1 MMNHLGCVAACCL
14 RGQCNVCQPQG
25 TRQWARRIA
34 LPNIYGGQCSTQR
47 QRRQMNNRRAQKV
60 QHDAATIETLKSCCI
75 QLGARQRTAMHSPHT
90 HPRVCVCVCV
100 SLECEYPHSFITYS
114 PHPIPQP
121 HPTTK
126 CPIPPASLLMEPVSP
141 SPTAGQ
147 HFVPCPFPLSLFPFP
162 YIPCPL
168 SPITIGERR
177 LGPCD
182 QRTNC
187 CDLTASFSDIFAHFL
202 FFKGAPRFAFLWL
215 WLWLCF

>member
-1 MMNHLGCVAACCL
+1 MLH
-14 RGQCNVCQPQG
+14 
-25 TRQWARRIA
+25 T
-34 LPNIYGGQCSTQR
+34 T
-47 QRRQMNNRRAQKV
+47 RRQ
-60 QHDAATIETLKSCCI
+60 AAHCNAVPT
-75 QLGARQRTAMHSPHT
+75 HT
-90 HPRVCVCVCV
+90 SSCVCV

-114 PHPIPQP
+114 PHSIPQP

-147 HFVPCPFPLSLFPFP
+147 HFVPCPFPLFPFP
-162 YIPCPL
+162 FFPCPL

-187 CDLTASFSDIFAHFL
+187 CDLTASFSDIFANFL
-202 FFKGAPRFAFLWL
+202 FFKGALRFAFLWL
-215 WLWLCF
+215 WLWFWLCF